1 MSFVLLGYQY
11 IITAKGQANLSWL
24 IDWLIDKKV
33 FQPRIEISN
42 ENSFAEYEVS
52 SVKCLERL
60 FETILRLVTSN
71 YFVEGEGEFPT
82 PGGFKRTNPW
92 D

>member
-1 MSFVLLGYQY
+1 MSFVPLGYQY
-11 IITAKGQANLSWL
+11 IITAKGQANLSWF
-24 IDWLIDKKV
+24 IDKKL

-42 ENSFAEYEVS
+42 ENSFVEYEVS
-52 SVKCLERL
+52 IVKCFELL

-82 PGGFKRTNPW
+82 PGGFKSTNPW